1 MFYSKKLIA
10 AFAYA
15 MQQHRDHKKMGQPIM
30 SHVLDVVSL
39 ILHFGGD
46 EDTAIAAMLH
56 DTNERAK
63 KPILADIKRIFNT
76 NVADIVRVCSEVPDV
91 SWKEQRQIRID
102 SLATIDTSS
111 LLVLSCEVLSN
122 IKRLLFRLH
131 AAQNKGQVLSYLKMK
146 GGINGKLWYYRE
158 FCNALRARQEYPDV
172 VYELEVTVRELE
184 NLIY

>member
-1 MFYSKKLIA
+1 MFYSKKLVE

-15 MQQHRDHKKMGQPIM
+15 MRLHQDDKKMGHPII

-46 EDTAIAAMLH
+46 EDTAIAGMLH

-63 KPILADIKRIFNT
+63 KPILAEIKHKFNA
-76 NVADIVRVCSEVPDV
+76 NVAEIVGTCSDAVDV
-91 SWKEQRQIRID
+91 SWKDQKQIRID
-102 SLATIDTSS
+102 LVTSIEKS
-111 LLVLSCEVLSN
+111 ALLVLSCEVLSN

-131 AAQNKGQVLSYLKMK
+131 AARNKGQVLSYLDMK
-146 GGINGKLWYYRE
+146 GGIDGKLWYYRA
-158 FCNALRARQEYPDV
+158 FCNALRARKEYPDLL
-172 VYELEVTVRELE
+172 YELEVAVRELE